1 MRSSSGEGKGRGLK
15 QSQPGWKPEK
25 SSSSE
30 GHQGKGNSWWEQGG
44 WEQEW
49 QQPWWHLPT
58 WEEEWETGGLK
69 ESQRSG
75 KGKKGEKKG
84 KGKGKSKKGKG
95 KGQQVDPLDETRHQ
109 ELKEQEESQGFDPSL
124 QESRG
129 RRHRHWR
136 TERRKKDPEVQQKK
150 EEYEKSGQW
159 PETRPEPLKEGSQ
172 RWNRMKELEK
182 EFIEERRNLQERKQ
196 RQLEEETKMNQRL
209 MDKLE
214 EVQEMQRRQQE
225 LWERGLKQSQRSSSE
240 EAETPLIL
248 KEGPG
253 ASSKWRSPSA
263 ERLREKC
270 LQEKKEKEKAG
281 LKLETKEKAE
291 PSPLDEEDE
300 KSESSSKESASK
312 DSKPKTVDPNDL

>member
-1 MRSSSGEGKGRGLK
+1 
-15 QSQPGWKPEK
+15 
-25 SSSSE
+25 
-30 GHQGKGNSWWEQGG
+30 
-44 WEQEW
+44 
-49 QQPWWHLPT
+49 
-58 WEEEWETGGLK
+58 
-69 ESQRSG
+69 
-75 KGKKGEKKG
+75 
-84 KGKGKSKKGKG
+84 
-95 KGQQVDPLDETRHQ
+95 
-109 ELKEQEESQGFDPSL
+109 
-124 QESRG
+124 
-129 RRHRHWR
+129 
-136 TERRKKDPEVQQKK
+136 
-150 EEYEKSGQW
+150 
-159 PETRPEPLKEGSQ
+159 
-172 RWNRMKELEK
+172 MKELEK

-270 LQEKKEKEKAG
+270 LQEKKEKEKEG
-281 LKLETKEKAE
+281 LKLEKKEKAE
-291 PSPLDEEDE
+291 PSPLDEEDEEDE

-312 DSKPKTVDPNDL
+312 DSKPKTVDPNDLWGLKKSHVGGNEKAWKWWFEKKPFFLIRSQWFFLWEPQV